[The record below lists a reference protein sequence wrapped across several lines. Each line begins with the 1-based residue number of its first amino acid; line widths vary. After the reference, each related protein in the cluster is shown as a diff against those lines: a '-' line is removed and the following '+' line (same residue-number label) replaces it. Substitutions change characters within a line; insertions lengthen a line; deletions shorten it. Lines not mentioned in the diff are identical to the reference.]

1 MKFVLKILMLSGA
14 LLLLVYIMVDK
25 YSVDLYFSQLGEK
38 DTVDN
43 QEVYVNEL
51 REAMLQRRQKVELKF
66 KGRSK
71 EVHEFVGAAIDQA
84 FLIDDP
90 KNSSDFDYLRY
101 CYKGTEITIQG
112 ILDSYNI
119 TYVFSY
125 NESLEETEKVEKTV
139 ERLLKSFNIES
150 LSEYEKVKV
159 IHDYIITN
167 AAYDVEVVSN
177 SAYDNLLL
185 QTSVCQGYA
194 MLFYKMA
201 TEAGMDCRI
210 ITGTGKGVSHAWNII
225 KLDDLWYN
233 IDCTWD
239 DPVSNDNRSHLE
251 YNYFLKSN
259 SDFGNHIRDEEFETI
274 EFNKKYKMAELSY

>member
-1 MKFVLKILMLSGA
+1 MKFVFKILMLSGA
-14 LLLLVYIMVDK
+14 LLLLAYIMIDK

-43 QEVYVNEL
+43 QEVYVREL
-51 REAMLQRRQKVELKF
+51 RDAMLQRKEKVQLKF
-66 KGRSK
+66 KGSSN

-119 TYVFSY
+119 TYVFNY
-125 NESLEETEKVEKTV
+125 NESLEETKQVDKTIA
-139 ERLLKSFNIES
+139 RLLKSFDIQS
-150 LSEYEKVKV
+150 LSEYDKVKM

-167 AAYDVEVVSN
+167 AAYDVEVINN

-185 QTSVCQGYA
+185 RNSVCQGYA

-201 TEAGMDCRI
+201 LEAGMECRI
-210 ITGTGKGVSHAWNII
+210 ITGTGKGVSHAWNIVKI
-225 KLDDLWYN
+225 GKEWYN

-239 DPVSNDNRSHLE
+239 DPVSSDNRSHLE

-259 SDFGNHIRDEEFETI
+259 REFVNHIRDEEFETI
-274 EFNKKYKMAELSY
+274 EFNEKYKMAELSY